1 MWKYEVGQ
9 TIKHKISGQE
19 VIVVKQWLAPIMKDE
34 NDKTL
39 PRVRKYILSGDINIT
54 IEVTKEVVEVAYE

>member
-1 MWKYEVGQ
+1 MWKFPVGA
-9 TIKHKISGQE
+9 TIEHKISGQE
-19 VIVVKQWLAPIMKDE
+19 VIVVKQWLAPIMKDD
-34 NDKTL
+34 NGKTM